1 MIKTKTGEKRDFH
14 LSDKAFRMY
23 YGGCR
28 SAEKKIDLTK
38 KKEGE
43 NYTKTFFESNWFSKM
58 KPHCTL

>member
-1 MIKTKTGEKRDFH
+1 MVGVEVQ
-14 LSDKAFRMY
+14 
-23 YGGCR
+23 
-28 SAEKKIDLTK
+28 KKNRLDE

>member
-28 SAEKKIDLTK
+28 SAEKNRFDEK
-38 KKEGE
+38 KGGGKLYK
-43 NYTKTFFESNWFSKM
+43 NLF
-58 KPHCTL
+58 